1 MSKAIFPGSFDPFTI
16 GHADIVDRGLKIFDK
31 IVIAIGI
38 NQTKPHLHDTETR
51 LQSISQTYAD
61 NPNIEVCTYTGLTVD
76 FARRLGI
83 NIILRGVRSI
93 KDYEYEREL
102 ADMNF
107 KLTGIETVLLFS
119 KPELASISSSAL
131 RELSYFGKDISSFIP

>member
-38 NQTKPHLHDTETR
+38 NQAKTNLHDSQAR
-51 LQSISQTYAD
+51 LQSIRKIYAGNPKVEVRTYD
-61 NPNIEVCTYTGLTVD
+61 GLTAD
-76 FARRLGI
+76 FARQLDI
-83 NIILRGVRSI
+83 DTILRGVRSI

-102 ADMNF
+102 ADINF
-107 KLTGIETVLLFS
+107 KLTGVETVMLFS

-131 RELSYFGKDISSFIP
+131 RELRACGKDISTFIP

>member
-38 NQTKPHLHDTETR
+38 NQAKPHLHDTETR

-61 NPNIEVCTYTGLTVD
+61 NPNIEVYTYTGLTVD

-93 KDYEYEREL
+93 KDYEYESEL